1 MKTVTVMVFLSML
14 VIHSLY
20 AGEADVLTVD
30 AIATGPDTFQFS
42 VTVRHDD
49 KGWDHYANKWDV
61 VAPDG
66 TVLATRTLH
75 HPHDN
80 EQPFTRSL
88 GGVMI
93 PAGIS
98 TVSIRAHDS
107 VHGYGGK
114 TITVGLPR

>member
-1 MKTVTVMVFLSML
+1 MKIIAAIVSFLLL
-14 VIHSLY
+14 VINTLN
-20 AGEADVLTVD
+20 AGEADVLKVD
-30 AIATGPDTFQFS
+30 LKPAGPDTFQFF

-75 HPHDN
+75 HPHEN

-98 TVSIRAHDS
+98 TVTIQAHDS

-114 TITVGLPR
+114 TATIQLNR